1 MPGVPWTLVAQTQW
15 NRIALIAGIWML
27 LSASVGLVV
36 GVRLRGLTASTAA
49 VERHDNGTL

>member
-1 MPGVPWTLVAQTQW
+1 MPGVLWTQW
-15 NRIALIAGIWML
+15 DRIALIAGIWML
-27 LSASVGLVV
+27 FASSIGLVV